1 MDGYLARKALKFV
14 MCESR
19 NMMKWFFIATF
30 LIMFIN
36 GCALYDQFF
45 GEEPEKSADELM
57 SEGTRMLEKGR
68 YEDATVAFQ
77 KLKDRYPY
85 SKFATDAELKMAD
98 ALYRD
103 KLYDEAYQAY
113 NDFERLHPKNPNV
126 PYVIFQKGMCHFSQ
140 VSTIDRAQTHAFLA
154 KDEFERLVKKF
165 PRSEYANNARRKIR
179 ECYINLS
186 EYELYVGHYY
196 FKRKKYRAAMER
208 YRYIVE
214 NYPDFGQYHEALEY
228 LGKCKERL
236 PAEEARQKVLK
247 EKKKSWWY
255 RLTHPF
261 D

>member
-1 MDGYLARKALKFV
+1 MWKSDTIL
-14 MCESR
+14 
-19 NMMKWFFIATF
+19 KWFFIAAF
-30 LIMFIN
+30 SIMNIN

-45 GEEPEKSADELM
+45 ADEPEKSASELM
-57 SEGTRMLEKGR
+57 SEGTAMLEKGQ
-68 YEDATVAFQ
+68 YEEATATFQ

-85 SKFATDAELKMAD
+85 SEFAVDAELKMAD
-98 ALYRD
+98 ALYKD
-103 KLYDEAYQAY
+103 KLYEQAYQAY
-113 NDFERLHPKNPNV
+113 NDFERLHPKNPKI

-140 VSTIDRAQTHAFLA
+140 VSTIDRAQTQALLA

-165 PRSEYANNARRKIR
+165 PRSEYADNARRKIR
-179 ECYINLS
+179 ECYINLA

-208 YRYIVE
+208 YRYIIE

-228 LGKCKERL
+228 LAKSKERL
-236 PAEEARQKVLK
+236 PAEETRQEELK
-247 EKKKSWWY
+247 EKKKSWWF